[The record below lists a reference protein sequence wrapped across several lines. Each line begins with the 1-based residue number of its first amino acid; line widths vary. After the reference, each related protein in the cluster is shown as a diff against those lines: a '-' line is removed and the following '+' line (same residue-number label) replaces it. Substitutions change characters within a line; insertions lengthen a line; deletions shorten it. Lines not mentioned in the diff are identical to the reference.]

1 MANRNWWDSASQ
13 LDLLRRR
20 FETIHM
26 DRRAFM
32 KIAGATT
39 GSIAALSLLAAC
51 EDDEDEEDTG
61 VETPDD
67 DAEVDEPDD
76 EEEDDPGDEPDD
88 EEDEEEPDEE
98 DEEDDDEAEEPTGDL
113 AAEQVLRTNF
123 ERDPQSHDFNKDL
136 YCGGEIQLFSML
148 GKFDTDLEAVP
159 DIAES
164 WETDDAVTWTF
175 HIREDSG
182 WSNGDP
188 VTAHDYEWS
197 WKRQLNPETAAPYA
211 GFLYDILNAEAY
223 NMGEIDDEDEV
234 GVRAVDDY
242 TLEVVC
248 EGPRAYLPTVVTYI
262 AAAPSHRPS
271 VEEHGDQWTEAENI
285 VTNGPWTL
293 ERWDHDVTVDMIR
306 NENYWD
312 SDSITLER
320 VIRPIIGSDASQ
332 LAFENDEIDWHFRGQ
347 LGQLE
352 RVESDPDLS
361 EQIHRY
367 NLTGTWYLVPDPNFE
382 PFDVP
387 EVRLAISHAID
398 RDAIVDQVLRGLATP
413 AYTFQPPGAP
423 GYDEN
428 TYDEYTSY
436 DPDLAMSMLDG
447 TPYEGGENW
456 PEITLTHREEGDA
469 PRAAAEAIIEML
481 RQNLGMEIQHEIGE
495 PVETYE
501 RMWEHRIQFMW
512 VRWFNDYPDPN
523 NTLYQVWYSG
533 FPDGNRHAWSDEEFD
548 QLVDEARG
556 EDDEDARWEM
566 YYRANEIQIEQGAAI
581 YIYNPWN
588 YGLMKPWVS
597 NLPTNSDG
605 DFVPN
610 WNIFIRDYDHYQI
623 LER

>member
-1 MANRNWWDSASQ
+1 MASNNWWNSASQ
-13 LDLLRRR
+13 IDLFQRR

-26 DRRAFM
+26 DRRALL
-32 KIAGATT
+32 KLAGAAT

-51 EDDEDEEDTG
+51 EDDDEETAAEEPDDDTE
-61 VETPDD
+61 VDEPDD

-76 EEEDDPGDEPDD
+76 DAEDEPDD
-88 EEDEEEPDEE
+88 EDVDEPDE
-98 DEEDDDEAEEPTGDL
+98 DDDDEADEPSGDL

-123 ERDPQSHDFNKDL
+123 ERDPQSQDFNKDL
-136 YCGGEIQLFSML
+136 YCGGEMQLFAML
-148 GKFDTDLEAVP
+148 GQFDVELEAVP

-223 NMGEIDDEDEV
+223 NLGEIEDEDEV

-306 NENYWD
+306 NENYWN
-312 SDSITLER
+312 SESITLER
-320 VIRPIIGSDASQ
+320 VVRPIIGSDASQ

-352 RVESDPDLS
+352 RVENDPELS
-361 EQIHRY
+361 EQMHRY

-387 EVRLAISHAID
+387 EVRLAIGHAID

-456 PEITLTHREEGDA
+456 PDITLTHREEGDA

-481 RQNLGMEIQHEIGE
+481 RQNLNMDIEHEIGE

-556 EDDEDARWEM
+556 EDDEDERWAM
-566 YYRANEIQIEQGAAI
+566 YQRANEIQIEQGAAI
-581 YIYNPWN
+581 YVYNPWN
-588 YGLMKPWVS
+588 YGLMKPWVT
-597 NLPTNSDG
+597 NFPRNSDG

-623 LER
+623 LEH